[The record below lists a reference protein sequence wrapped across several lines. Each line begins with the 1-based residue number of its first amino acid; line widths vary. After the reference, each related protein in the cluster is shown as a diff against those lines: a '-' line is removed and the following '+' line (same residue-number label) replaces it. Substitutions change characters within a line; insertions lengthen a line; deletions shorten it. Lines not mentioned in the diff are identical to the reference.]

1 MLPLI
6 SCLCPTKNS
15 VKTVEKAI
23 KCFKE
28 QIYPNKELILVANED
43 NKHVNGIKKFINGNI
58 KLFYT
63 PRNTT
68 LGDIRNISVSKASG
82 EYIAQWDDDNIH
94 HKSRLSMQYAA
105 IKESNKDSCFL
116 KRVLINDTVNNIKGI
131 SFENSGVE
139 STILALKNALPK
151 YPSINIGEDVPIK
164 KHFVK
169 NKNFITLNEPQLY
182 IYNIHG
188 ENTCKYNNLL
198 KMIEVTI

>member
-1 MLPLI
+1 
-6 SCLCPTKNS
+6 
-15 VKTVEKAI
+15 
-23 KCFKE
+23 
-28 QIYPNKELILVANED
+28 
-43 NKHVNGIKKFINGNI
+43 
-58 KLFYT
+58 
-63 PRNTT
+63 
-68 LGDIRNISVSKASG
+68 
-82 EYIAQWDDDNIH
+82 
-94 HKSRLSMQYAA
+94 MQYAA